1 MISRKWVST
10 IGGIVKMSTIFEC
23 VNKRLKEA
31 ETYLKESKKSK
42 VFLKIV
48 RAAKI
53 NVVGQD
59 PEDLASAVIQTDGSI
74 TVAEGLHESP
84 HVSITGKSNIIKELV
99 NSGDKDRAKA
109 AEANGDIKVESH
121 GVKGKLF
128 ASKVRSALDL

>member
-1 MISRKWVST
+1 
-10 IGGIVKMSTIFEC
+10 MSTIFEC

-42 VFLKIV
+42 LFLKIV

-59 PEDLASAVIQTDGSI
+59 PEDVASAVIQTDGSI
-74 TVAEGLHESP
+74 TIAEGLHERP
-84 HVSITGKSNIIKELV
+84 HVSITGKSNIIREVV
-99 NSGDKDRAKA
+99 NSGDKELAKK
-109 AEANGDIKVESH
+109 AEGDGNIKVESH

>member
-1 MISRKWVST
+1 
-10 IGGIVKMSTIFEC
+10 MSTIFEC

-42 VFLKIV
+42 LFLKIV

-84 HVSITGKSNIIKELV
+84 HVSITGKSNIIKEVV
-99 NSGDKDRAKA
+99 NSGDKERAKK
-109 AEANGDIKVESH
+109 AESDGNIKVESH

>member
-1 MISRKWVST
+1 
-10 IGGIVKMSTIFEC
+10 MSTIFEC

-42 VFLKIV
+42 LFLKIV

-59 PEDLASAVIQTDGSI
+59 PEDVASAVIQTDGSI
-74 TVAEGLHESP
+74 TVAEGLHEAP
-84 HVSITGKSNIIKELV
+84 HVTITGKSNTIKEVV
-99 NSGDKDRAKA
+99 NSGDKELAKK
-109 AEANGDIKVESH
+109 AESDGDIKVKSH

>member
-1 MISRKWVST
+1 
-10 IGGIVKMSTIFEC
+10 MSTIFEC

-31 ETYLKESKKSK
+31 EVYLMESKKSK

-59 PEDLASAVIQTDGSI
+59 PEDVASAVIQTDGSI
-74 TVAEGLHESP
+74 TIAEGLHEGP
-84 HVSITGKSNIIKELV
+84 HVSITGKSNIIKEV
-99 NSGDKDRAKA
+99 INSGDKELAKK
-109 AEANGDIKVESH
+109 AESDGNIKVESH

-128 ASKVRSALDL
+128 ASKVRSALDI